1 MAQVNTEYLAVMQ
14 MDNVELLA
22 QRHEL
27 TRTGKLIRKE
37 IMRRKKC
44 GNYWKGPH
52 QTWNLGSEV
61 IETPS
66 TVGTVIQYVKGSK

>member
-1 MAQVNTEYLAVMQ
+1 MAQANTEYLAVMQ

-22 QRHEL
+22 RNQEL

-37 IMRRKKC
+37 ITRRKKC
-44 GNYWKGPH
+44 GNHWQGPY
-52 QTWNLGSEV
+52 QQWNLGSEV

-66 TVGTVIQYVKGSK
+66 RVGTVTIVSGGR

>member
-22 QRHEL
+22 KRQEL

-37 IMRRKKC
+37 ITRRKNC
-44 GNYWKGPH
+44 GNHWKGPY

-66 TVGTVIQYVKGSK
+66 RVGTVTIVSGGK

>member
-1 MAQVNTEYLAVMQ
+1 MAQANTEYLAVMQ
-14 MDNVELLA
+14 LDNVELLA
-22 QRHEL
+22 RSQEL

-44 GNYWKGPH
+44 GNHWQGPY

-66 TVGTVIQYVKGSK
+66 TVGTVRTYTKGSR

>member
-37 IMRRKKC
+37 IMRRKQC
-44 GNYWKGPH
+44 NNYWKGPH
-52 QTWNLGSEV
+52 QVWNLGDEAV
-61 IETPS
+61 QTPS
-66 TVGTVIQYVKGSK
+66 RVGTVTIVSGGK

>member
-22 QRHEL
+22 KRQEL
-27 TRTGKLIRKE
+27 THTGKLIRKE
-37 IMRRKKC
+37 ITRRKKC

-52 QTWNLGSEV
+52 QKWNLGSEV

-66 TVGTVIQYVKGSK
+66 RVGTVTIVSGGK